1 MSIVQGSGRPTLA
14 AVARE
19 AGVSSPTVS
28 KVINGREDVAESTR
42 TKVLAALEQLGYQS
56 THQRKHAEG
65 RTGIVEVV
73 FDSLYSAYSVE
84 VLNGVLEQAASIDV
98 QVLVDVTGHPAA
110 MTLSPER
117 RAQRILDEG
126 RLGLI
131 VVTSGFSTAQLSAF
145 RRRHIPVVVIDPLN
159 PPPSEVVSVGATNW
173 AGGKEATEHLL
184 GLGHRRIAYVGGPE
198 SAECN
203 QARLHG
209 YMAALMADGVQVR
222 PDYVMLDKF
231 RPEHGIRS
239 LKALLALPEPPTA
252 IFAGSDSIGLGVLA
266 EARRHGLRIPED
278 LSVVGFDGTYQAEQ
292 SIPALTTVTQPL
304 QEMGR
309 AALRAVLRLANN
321 EELDSRRVELATH
334 LVVRESTAAP
344 AAGNPEPGTPP
355 H

>member
-1 MSIVQGSGRPTLA
+1 VSVVQGRGKPTLA

-28 KVINGREDVAESTR
+28 KVINGRDDIAESTR
-42 TKVLAALEQLGYQS
+42 TKVLAALDELGYQS
-56 THQRKHAEG
+56 PRQRKHAGG
-65 RTGIVEVV
+65 RTAIVEVV
-73 FDSLYSAYSVE
+73 FDSLHSAYAVE
-84 VLNGVLEQAASIDV
+84 VLTGVLEQGASVDV
-98 QVLVDVTGHPAA
+98 EVLIDVTGNAPA

-117 RAQRILDEG
+117 RAQRILDDG

-159 PPPSEVVSVGATNW
+159 PPPPEVVSVGATNW

-184 GLGHRRIAYVGGPE
+184 SLGHQRIAFIGGPE

-209 YMAALMADGVQVR
+209 YMAALMAGGVQVR
-222 PDYVMLDKF
+222 PDYILLDQF
-231 RPEHGIRS
+231 RTEHGIRG
-239 LKALLALPEPPTA
+239 LQTLMALHEPPTA

-278 LSVVGFDGTYQAEQ
+278 LSLVGFDGTYQAEQ
-292 SIPALTTVTQPL
+292 SIPAMTTVNQPL
-304 QEMGR
+304 LEMGR
-309 AALRAVLRLANN
+309 AALRAVLRQAHG
-321 EELDSRRVELATH
+321 EELDSQRVELATH
-334 LVVRESTAAP
+334 LVVRESSAP
-344 AAGNPEPGTPP
+344 PAGGDREAGTPRG
-355 H
+355 

>member
-1 MSIVQGSGRPTLA
+1 MSVVQGSGRPTLA

-184 GLGHRRIAYVGGPE
+184 GLGHRRIAYIGGPE

-209 YMAALMADGVQVR
+209 YMAALMAGGVQVR

-239 LKALLALPEPPTA
+239 PQGAHGPPRA
-252 IFAGSDSIGLGVLA
+252 PH
-266 EARRHGLRIPED
+266 RHLRGE
-278 LSVVGFDGTYQAEQ
+278 
-292 SIPALTTVTQPL
+292 
-304 QEMGR
+304 
-309 AALRAVLRLANN
+309 
-321 EELDSRRVELATH
+321 
-334 LVVRESTAAP
+334 
-344 AAGNPEPGTPP
+344 
-355 H
+355 

>member
-1 MSIVQGSGRPTLA
+1 MSVVQGHGKPTLA

-56 THQRKHAEG
+56 PQQRKHAEG
-65 RTGIVEVV
+65 RIAIVEVV

-84 VLNGVLEQAASIDV
+84 VLNGVLEQAALVDV
-98 QVLVDVTGHPAA
+98 EILIDVTGHAPA

-173 AGGKEATEHLL
+173 AGGKAATEQLARARSPADRVP
-184 GLGHRRIAYVGGPE
+184 RRTGIGGM
-198 SAECN
+198 
-203 QARLHG
+203 Q
-209 YMAALMADGVQVR
+209 
-222 PDYVMLDKF
+222 
-231 RPEHGIRS
+231 
-239 LKALLALPEPPTA
+239 
-252 IFAGSDSIGLGVLA
+252 
-266 EARRHGLRIPED
+266 
-278 LSVVGFDGTYQAEQ
+278 
-292 SIPALTTVTQPL
+292 
-304 QEMGR
+304 
-309 AALRAVLRLANN
+309 
-321 EELDSRRVELATH
+321 
-334 LVVRESTAAP
+334 
-344 AAGNPEPGTPP
+344 PGTPP
-355 H
+355 RLHGGTHGRRSPSAARIRHAG